1 MPSNCKSW
9 SQRLAT
15 DAHPASRS
23 GTALPA
29 TLADALHAAA
39 SLGLERL
46 EAQWL
51 LLHAL
56 GKPPT
61 ERAWLAAHERDAW
74 PAGQAFAVAQA
85 LFARRAAG
93 EPLAYVLGYQEFF
106 GLNLQVD
113 RRVLIPRA
121 DTEVLVQWAL
131 DLLPALGARARVL
144 DLGTGSGAVAL
155 AVQKNA
161 PQARV
166 TALDASLDALAVA
179 QANAAQLQLPVALLH
194 SDWLAAVDSKFELIL
209 ANPPYIASGDAHL
222 PALGHEPQQAL
233 VAGADGL
240 ADLRQITAQ
249 APACLVPGGW
259 LLLEHG
265 FEQAAAVSALLVQHG
280 FSRVQTRHDLAG
292 HGRCSGGQ
300 WPGLRAG

>member
-1 MPSNCKSW
+1 M
-9 SQRLAT
+9 AT
-15 DAHPASRS
+15 DTHAEIRP
-23 GTALPA
+23 GTASPA
-29 TLADALHAAA
+29 KLADVLRVAAR
-39 SLGLERL
+39 LGLEQL
-46 EAQWL
+46 DAQWL

-61 ERAWLAAHERDAW
+61 ERAWLAAHAGDAVA
-74 PAGQAFAVAQA
+74 PEQASAAAQAQA
-85 LFARRAAG
+85 LFTRRAAG
-93 EPLAYVLGYQEFF
+93 EPLAYLVGQQAFY
-106 GLNLQVD
+106 GLDLQVD

-131 DLLPALGARARVL
+131 DLLPALGVQPRVL

-155 AVQKNA
+155 AVQKNC
-161 PQARV
+161 PQAQV
-166 TALDASLDALAVA
+166 TALDASVDALAVA
-179 QANAAQLQLPVALLH
+179 QANAARLDLPVTLLRG
-194 SDWLAAVDSKFELIL
+194 DWLAEVGSKFELIL

-222 PALGHEPQQAL
+222 AALAHEPMQAL

-249 APACLVPGGW
+249 APHCLSAGGW

-280 FSRVQTRHDLAG
+280 FTQVQSRCDLAG

-300 WPGLRAG
+300 WPGL